1 METGRKS
8 SWKCWEK
15 GKITLLL
22 DRYWVKRNCKGKF
35 LFAWATKICTQSN
48 SSLFF
53 EAKDRLSSS
62 EQWREDEESV
72 RGREIS
78 ERVVRCNILM
88 SISVVTLYF
97 RARLPL
103 RVRIRVN
110 VDSYEKG
117 FFFSSLPSFL
127 SLFIEDGG
135 MKMEKSGF
143 WKYWNRLFAVKT
155 YLTSRF

>member
-1 METGRKS
+1 MS
-8 SWKCWEK
+8 
-15 GKITLLL
+15 
-22 DRYWVKRNCKGKF
+22 
-35 LFAWATKICTQSN
+35 
-48 SSLFF
+48 
-53 EAKDRLSSS
+53 
-62 EQWREDEESV
+62 WREDEESV

-127 SLFIEDGG
+127 SLFNPPPPVEL
-135 MKMEKSGF
+135 KLKF
-143 WKYWNRLFAVKT
+143 FFALIPKN
-155 YLTSRF
+155 

>member
-1 METGRKS
+1 MS
-8 SWKCWEK
+8 
-15 GKITLLL
+15 
-22 DRYWVKRNCKGKF
+22 
-35 LFAWATKICTQSN
+35 
-48 SSLFF
+48 
-53 EAKDRLSSS
+53 
-62 EQWREDEESV
+62 WREDEESV

>member
-1 METGRKS
+1 MS
-8 SWKCWEK
+8 
-15 GKITLLL
+15 
-22 DRYWVKRNCKGKF
+22 
-35 LFAWATKICTQSN
+35 
-48 SSLFF
+48 
-53 EAKDRLSSS
+53 
-62 EQWREDEESV
+62 WREDEESV

-117 FFFSSLPSFL
+117 FFFPL
-127 SLFIEDGG
+127 SLLFYRCLSR
-135 MKMEKSGF
+135 MEGWKWKKVVSGNIGIDCLPWKHTWLPVFDLLKF
-143 WKYWNRLFAVKT
+143 WKHFFPPTKTIVLFLLFEQALALPVCNANLFFNPPPPPVELK
-155 YLTSRF
+155 LKFFFALIPKN